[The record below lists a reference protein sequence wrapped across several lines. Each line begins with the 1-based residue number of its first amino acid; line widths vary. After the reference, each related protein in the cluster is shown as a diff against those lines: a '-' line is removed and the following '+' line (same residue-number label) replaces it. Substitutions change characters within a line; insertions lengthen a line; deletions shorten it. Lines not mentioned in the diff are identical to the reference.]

1 MTLFLSLKLK
11 KKLIEHSLAEK
22 PLEACGILA
31 GSMEKDNYQVTVYY
45 PMNNT
50 EKSAVSFFMD
60 PKEQIAVFKTMREKG
75 EELVGVFHSH
85 PHSRA
90 YPSAKDV
97 SMAYYPES
105 LYVILSL
112 ENKEP
117 VIRAFAITEGV
128 IKEAEVKYSQEPLA
142 NSQ

>member
-1 MTLFLSLKLK
+1 MILLLSPKIKEKLS
-11 KKLIEHSLAEK
+11 EHSRIEK
-22 PLEACGILA
+22 PLEACGIL
-31 GSMEKDNYQVTVYY
+31 GGIIENKFYRVSTYY
-45 PMNNT
+45 PMSNT

-60 PKEQIAVFKTMREKG
+60 PKEQISVFKTMREKG

-97 SMAYYPES
+97 SMAYYPEA

-112 ENKEP
+112 ENKAP
-117 VIRAFAITEGV
+117 VLKAFSILEGI
-128 IKEAEVKYSQEPLA
+128 IKEAEIKYSQ
-142 NSQ
+142 